1 MLEFGLPA
9 AFLLLPLPL
18 LVFWLA
24 PDFRD
29 RGESVRAPF
38 FSRLVALSGR
48 TPREG
53 DVIVLKRT
61 LQRFVVVSAWLL
73 VVTALADPRWLGEPV
88 TRETAARDLLL
99 LVDLSGS
106 MEARDF
112 QAGSEDGAGGS
123 ERISRLDAVKGVLN
137 EFIAR
142 RQGDRV
148 GLAVFG
154 NAAFPQAPFT
164 EDHDLVITLLDEL
177 QPRMAG
183 PRTMMGDALGLA
195 IRLFEQS
202 ETENR
207 VAILLTDGNDTGSDM
222 PVARAARI
230 AADNGITVHTIAM
243 GDPTTVGE
251 EALDLPVLEEIS
263 AITGGRFF
271 LALDS
276 RQLDEVYGELD
287 RIEPALVETVS
298 YRPART
304 LFHLP
309 LAVMVVLMA
318 GLSLV
323 MLLRGRSGRDTDI
336 AGSARDA

>member
-1 MLEFGLPA
+1 MLEFGLPE
-9 AFLLLPLPL
+9 AFLLLPVPL

-38 FSRLVALSGR
+38 FARLVTLSGR

-53 DVIVLKRT
+53 DVIILKQT
-61 LQRFVVVSAWLL
+61 LQRLVVVSAWLL
-73 VVTALADPRWLGEPV
+73 TVTALADPRWLGEPV
-88 TRETAARDLLL
+88 NRETAARDLLL

-112 QAGSEDGAGGS
+112 QVSNGDDG
-123 ERISRLDAVKGVLN
+123 ERITRLAAVKSVLN

-142 RQGDRV
+142 RRGDRV

-164 EDHDLVITLLDEL
+164 EDHDLVVTLLDEL

-243 GDPTTVGE
+243 GDPATVGE
-251 EALDLPVLEEIS
+251 EALDLPVLEDIA

-276 RQLDEVYGELD
+276 RELDQVYGELD

-298 YRPART
+298 YRPSRT
-304 LFHLP
+304 LFHIP
-309 LAVMVVLMA
+309 LAVMA
-318 GLSLV
+318 GLMVLLALV
-323 MLLRGRSGRDTDI
+323 MLLRGRGPRDGQPEERTGN
-336 AGSARDA
+336 A